1 MLKRIPILASLL
13 ILMALPALAS
23 VDQYVNGSEVVIEQ
37 SEGMHGIPN
46 DEELF
51 LNHAHQNA
59 GEDNSDDNSGGS
71 GGDIPDNGSDPDPTN
86 DAPVPEPATGL
97 LVGIGVMG
105 IAGLIR
111 RKRS

>member
-13 ILMALPALAS
+13 ILVALPALAS
-23 VDQYVNGSEVVIEQ
+23 VDQYVNGSEVIEDGD
-37 SEGMHGIPN
+37 SMHGIPN

-51 LNHAHQNA
+51 LIHGHNA
-59 GEDNSDDNSGGS
+59 DADDP
-71 GGDIPDNGSDPDPTN
+71 GDSSVGSDGENPGGEVDHDPPN

-97 LVGIGVMG
+97 LLGVGALG

>member
-13 ILMALPALAS
+13 LLVALPAMAS
-23 VDQYVNGSEVVIEQ
+23 VDQYVNGSEVIED
-37 SEGMHGIPN
+37 GDYMHGIPN

-51 LNHAHQNA
+51 LNHGHNA
-59 GEDNSDDNSGGS
+59 GNDEADDGS
-71 GGDIPDNGSDPDPTN
+71 VGSDGDNPGGEVQHDPPN

-97 LVGIGVMG
+97 LLGVGALG